1 MTDLDAT
8 ELRARLAGM
17 LLGGNSPGQAS
28 PARPSGPL
36 PATPAQTGLWFHD
49 ELFGGSAAY
58 TVPLALHVPGP
69 LAVDRVREATDA
81 LVARHD
87 ALRTRFAYR
96 DGRVWQEVL
105 PDSAGSVAVHEV
117 TGLPAAR
124 DLIRDLV
131 DEPLDLAEGPLLKV
145 AVLRLAAG
153 GHVLVFRV
161 HHAVFDGWSATILLR
176 EFTELY
182 HRRSL
187 PPPALRFADF
197 ARRQHALIE
206 GPEGERRLRFWK
218 QELDGVPALDLPVDR
233 PRSTDRSDRGA
244 LAAFAVEPAV
254 ADALGTLAREHGCTL
269 FMAGMAAFQVLLG
282 RFSGQHDLVVGTAT
296 ANRPGAGYEDVIGFF
311 ANTVLI
317 RGDLSGEPDF
327 IGLLGRTRERCLAAF
342 ERQDLPF
349 EHLARELRPGRD
361 PLCQAVF
368 NLDTEVPSPGPE
380 FDGVRAE
387 PLGFTTDT
395 AKFDLVLSLAR
406 ERSGGL
412 RGSLE
417 YSTDLF
423 DRETAARMARGYA
436 ELLGGIARDA
446 TVPIVSLPVL
456 PAAEAELLA
465 AGLDGGPDPVG
476 SLVHTVFRERM
487 PESADA
493 VAVVCGDEE
502 LTYRDLDTRANQL
515 AHRLLGLGV
524 RRGDRVA
531 IGLPRAVDL
540 AVAALGVLRAGAVY
554 VPLDLAHP
562 EARLR
567 FALSDVDAK
576 VLVTLAETATD
587 ALLAGRATA
596 VLRLDAT
603 PAGYPTHDP
612 GVPLSPDDLA
622 YVIHTSGS
630 TGVPKGVGVTH
641 ANVTTLIEANRES
654 LPTSSGDVW
663 ACAHSFA
670 FDFSVWE
677 LWGALLSGG
686 RVVIAPAET
695 VRAPEAFADLIVRA
709 GVTVLSQTPTA
720 FGHLA
725 PVLADRR
732 AELRL
737 RRVVF
742 GGEALA
748 PSELAD
754 WTDRLGL
761 DRIELVNMY
770 GITETTVHVTLH
782 RLTSADLSAPVSPV
796 GGPFPGRRIH
806 LLDDRLRPVPPG
818 VRGELYIAGAGL
830 ARGYLGRPGLTAA
843 RFVADPFGRPGSR
856 LYRSGDLARTRADGT
871 LDYLGRSDQQVKIR
885 GFRVEPGEVE
895 SALARLDGV
904 RAAVVTARPDEY
916 GAPRLLAYLTGVR
929 RPVGEVRAR
938 LRKDLPDHLVPSVFV
953 WLDEFPLTA
962 NGKVDLA
969 RLPEPDR
976 TRPDSGGTGPAPRT
990 PAEQRVAAVFAEV
1003 LGVGRVGAEDDF
1015 FDLGGDSILALR
1027 VAGRAA
1033 EAGLRISVH
1042 DLFRHRTVA
1051 ALAEAAPEAGE
1062 PRPAVTPFSLLTPE
1076 DRRRLPE
1083 GLADAYPQTMM
1094 QRAILYEMTARPG
1107 RTPYHNVT
1115 GFLVDHFTPFS
1126 RDALDQAV
1134 AELVARHEILRTSLA
1149 PGGFGEPLALVHP
1162 RGEHRPLVV
1171 DLRALPEDRR
1181 DAAYTEFFRQESATP
1196 LDLDRPP
1203 LLRLAVHR
1211 MTDRWARLTVTDNH
1225 AIIDGWSLT
1234 SLLADLRELYD
1245 AGVTGRTVPPFRPP
1259 PPFSEY
1265 VALEAQAKKSFEARE
1280 YWAGQARAL
1289 TPVTLPESA
1298 TDPGDDQGVH
1308 EIEAPLEE
1316 LTERLHTAA
1325 AAAGVPLKTVMIAAH
1340 LRAMQIL
1347 SGTTAVSTGLTCNGR
1362 PELPGA
1368 ERMRGLFLTLAPF
1381 GVTETPAT
1389 WREFLRAVF
1398 AKERDIQPYRRY
1410 PTASMT
1416 RDQGHRV
1423 ITTLV
1428 NYVSFHNIGAEVSD
1442 DMREVAYTDLPLAV
1456 TFHPRLMTL
1465 QADKAVL
1472 SPARAEAIA
1481 RLHLAVLTAI
1491 AEDGPGPF
1499 GSAFLGEDDVQP
1511 LTGPGTDPRETTL
1524 HEAFRAQARRTPDRV
1539 AVAPALSYTE
1549 LDRRSDAVAADL
1561 AGYGIRPG
1569 APVGVFVP
1577 EPAERAVA
1585 WLGVLKAGAVVV
1597 PLSGADASSPVARGA
1612 QAVVPTVSGAAF
1624 DPVPVLPLT
1633 DVKSAEPAEVVDADL
1648 AVLPRGA
1655 SSEPDGRALS
1665 HRAILNRVPRTAK
1678 VSLNLGPDE
1687 DAFWGP
1693 LLGGGL
1699 FVPSPASL
1707 PDAGQVRALIARHRV
1722 GRLTLT
1728 AALGARLL
1736 TEDPHCLSEV
1746 DELWVSGELPPWCLD
1761 ALPDRITV
1769 VTGYGSTETG
1779 LFVARKEAS
1788 GYRPAPGARI
1798 TVLDGQGHPAPA
1810 GVVGEIHL
1818 ADHPGGRFCRTGD
1831 LGWVDGSR
1839 TLHVLGLEADQIRVR
1854 GVRADTARIRAVL
1867 CRHPQV
1873 RDALVVPIE
1882 GRLSAYLTGVRADLR
1897 PFAAEHLPAPLVPE
1911 SWTWLGEFPLTSD
1924 GIVDRTRLPL
1934 PEPDQEETRPR
1945 VTAASA
1951 TESTLATIW
1960 AEVLDLD
1967 EVGVT
1972 DDFFDLGGDSM
1983 TLLDMRAA
1991 AQNAGITLTVPMVLE
2006 HPTIRGLVTALAAS
2020 APASPPPSANLVRLR
2035 AGGPGAPLY
2044 LVHPTGGSVRWYVK
2058 LATLTGQDRP
2068 VLAFQAPGSDGD
2080 RETPETVEAL
2090 AKVYVAD
2097 LLATGQEAPFALCGW
2112 SFGAVLAHE
2121 MARQLRAAGRRV
2133 DPLLLLDPP
2142 MPTAAEASRVTEQ
2155 VGFLREAEELVAT
2168 LPHGLSPER
2177 DRQLARILDLL
2188 RRSQAMGVTTESVAG
2203 LPLRMWRALLQALAE
2218 HRHGHY
2224 DGPAVLVLARDRT
2237 DDGHA
2242 RQVELWT
2249 GLTTGLAVHTVDG
2262 GHMDIVD
2269 SSAPEVAAIIRRA
2282 LDERPL

>member
-17 LLGGNSPGQAS
+17 LLGGNSPGRVSPVRQA
-28 PARPSGPL
+28 GPL

-69 LAVDRVREATDA
+69 LSLDRVRAATDA
-81 LVARHD
+81 LVVRHD

-96 DGRVWQEVL
+96 DGKVWQEVR
-105 PDSAGSVAVHEV
+105 PGPAASVAVHEV
-117 TGLPAAR
+117 SGLRAAG

-131 DEPLDLAEGPLLKV
+131 AEPLDLADGPLFET
-145 AVLRLAAG
+145 AVLRIADG

-161 HHAVFDGWSATILLR
+161 HHAVFDGWSANILLR

-182 HRRSL
+182 HRRPL
-187 PPPALRFADF
+187 PPTALRFADF
-197 ARRQHALIE
+197 AHRQHVLIE

-218 QELDGVPALDLPVDR
+218 RELDGVPALDLPADR

-244 LAAFAVEPAV
+244 LAAFTIEPAV
-254 ADALGTLAREHGCTL
+254 AEALGTLARAHGCTL

-282 RFSGQHDLVVGTAT
+282 RFCGQHDFVVGTAT
-296 ANRPGAGYEDVIGFF
+296 ANRPGTGYEDVIGFF

-327 IGLLGRTRERCLAAF
+327 ADLLGRTRERCLAAF
-342 ERQDLPF
+342 EHQDLPY

-368 NLDTEVPSPGPE
+368 NLDAEVPPPGPE
-380 FDGVRAE
+380 FDGVPAE

-406 ERSGGL
+406 ERSGGF

-436 ELLGGIARDA
+436 ELVGRIARGA
-446 TVPIVSLPVL
+446 TVPIGSLPVL
-456 PAAEAELLA
+456 SAAEEKLLA
-465 AGLDGGPDPVG
+465 AGLDGGPDPAG
-476 SLVHTVFRERM
+476 SLVHAVFRERM
-487 PESADA
+487 PEDADT

-502 LTYRDLDTRANQL
+502 LTYRDLDIRANRL
-515 AHRLLGLGV
+515 AHRLLTLGV

-531 IGLPRAVDL
+531 IGLPRSVDL
-540 AVAALGVLRAGAVY
+540 AVAALGVLRAGAAY

-576 VLVTLAETATD
+576 VLVTRSGTAT
-587 ALLAGRATA
+587 AELLARRVTA
-596 VLRLDAT
+596 VIRLDDDTTAKC
-603 PAGYPTHDP
+603 PSHDP
-612 GVPLSPDDLA
+612 AVPLRPEDLA

-641 ANVTTLIEANRES
+641 ANVTTLIEANRET
-654 LPTSSGDVW
+654 LPSSPADVW

-686 RVVIAPAET
+686 RVVIVPAET
-695 VRAPEAFADLIVRA
+695 VRAPKAFADLIVRT
-709 GVTVLSQTPTA
+709 GVTVLNQTPTA
-720 FGHLA
+720 FGHLGPA
-725 PVLADRR
+725 LSARR

-754 WTDRLGL
+754 WTDRAGL
-761 DRIELVNMY
+761 DQIELVNMY

-782 RLTSADLSAPVSPV
+782 RLTPADLPVPVSPV

-806 LLDDRLRPVPPG
+806 VLDERLRPVPPG

-830 ARGYLGRPGLTAA
+830 ARGYLGRPDLTAA
-843 RFVADPFGRPGSR
+843 RFVADPFGPPGSR
-856 LYRSGDLARTRADGT
+856 LYRSGDLARRRPDGT
-871 LDYLGRSDQQVKIR
+871 LEYLGRSDQQVKIR

-895 SALARLDGV
+895 SALSRVDGV
-904 RAAVVTARPDEY
+904 RAAVVTAAPDGY
-916 GAPRLLAYLTGVR
+916 GTHRLIAYLTGTR
-929 RPVGEVRAR
+929 RPVGETRAR
-938 LRKDLPDHLVPSVFV
+938 LRKDLPDHLVPSIFV

-962 NGKVDLA
+962 NGKVDHA

-976 TRPDSGGTGPAPRT
+976 AHPDPAATGPAPRT
-990 PAEQRVAAVFAEV
+990 PAERRVAALFAEV
-1003 LGVGRVGAEDDF
+1003 LDIGRVGADDDF

-1033 EAGLRISVH
+1033 ETGLRISVH
-1042 DLFRHRTVA
+1042 DLYRHRTVA
-1051 ALAEAAPEAGE
+1051 ALAGAAPETGG
-1062 PRPAVTPFSLLTPE
+1062 PRPEVTPFSLLTPE

-1126 RDALDQAV
+1126 RDALDRAV

-1162 RGEHRPLVV
+1162 HGAHRPHVV

-1181 DAAYTEFFRQESATP
+1181 EAAYSEFFRQESVTP

-1245 AGVTGRTVPPFRPP
+1245 AGITGRTVPEFRPP
-1259 PPFSEY
+1259 PSFAEY
-1265 VALEAQAKKSFEARE
+1265 VALEARAKKSFEARE

-1289 TPVTLPESA
+1289 TPATLPEPDV
-1298 TDPGDDQGVH
+1298 DPGDDQGVH
-1308 EIEAPLEE
+1308 EIEMSLEE
-1316 LTERLHTAA
+1316 LTERLRAAA

-1340 LRAMQIL
+1340 LRALQIL

-1410 PTASMT
+1410 PTASMAKD
-1416 RDQGHRV
+1416 RGHRV

-1428 NYVSFHNIGAEVSD
+1428 NYVSFHNIGAEISD

-1465 QADKAVL
+1465 QADKALL
-1472 SPARAEAIA
+1472 SPAQAAAVA
-1481 RLHLAVLTAI
+1481 RLHLTVLTAI
-1491 AEDGPGPF
+1491 ADGGPGPF
-1499 GSAFLGEDDVQP
+1499 DSAFLGEDDVQP
-1511 LTGPGTDPRETTL
+1511 LTAPGRLPREATL
-1524 HEAFRAQARRTPDRV
+1524 HEAFRARARQAPDRV
-1539 AVAPALSYTE
+1539 AIAPALSYAE

-1561 AGYGIRPG
+1561 AGRGVRPG
-1569 APVGVFVP
+1569 VPVGVFVP

-1585 WLGVLKAGAVVV
+1585 WLGVLKAGAAVV
-1597 PLSGADASSPVARGA
+1597 PLSDAFLPAGCGAR
-1612 QAVVPTVSGAAF
+1612 AVVSTVAEARFGR
-1624 DPVPVLPLT
+1624 VPVHPVT
-1633 DVKSAEPAEVVDADL
+1633 DRESAAPVTVVAGDL
-1648 AVLPRGA
+1648 AVG
-1655 SSEPDGRALS
+1655 ALS
-1665 HRAILNRVPRTAK
+1665 HRAILSRVARTAK
-1678 VSLNLGPDE
+1678 ASLNLGPDDDV

-1693 LLGGGL
+1693 LLGGGR
-1699 FVPSPASL
+1699 FVPGPVSP
-1707 PDAGQVRALIARHRV
+1707 PDAGRTRALIALHRV
-1722 GRLTLT
+1722 RRLTLT

-1736 TEDPHCLSEV
+1736 DEDPQCLSEV

-1761 ALPDRITV
+1761 LLPDGITV
-1769 VTGYGSTETG
+1769 VTGYGSPEAG
-1779 LFVARKEAS
+1779 LFTTRKENPGAP

-1798 TVLDGQGHPAPA
+1798 TVLDAQGLPAPA
-1810 GVVGEIHL
+1810 GVTGEIHL
-1818 ADHPGGRFCRTGD
+1818 ADHPGGRPFATGD
-1831 LGWVDGSR
+1831 LGWIDGNR
-1839 TLHVLGLEADQIRVR
+1839 TLRVLGPAAHQLRVR
-1854 GVRADTARIRAVL
+1854 GVRADTARIRTVL

-1873 RDALVVPIE
+1873 RDALVIPVA
-1882 GRLSAYLTGVRADLR
+1882 GRLTAYLTGTRTDLR
-1897 PFAAEHLPAPLVPE
+1897 PFAAEQLPGPLVPE
-1911 SWTWLGEFPLTSD
+1911 AWTWLDAFPLSSD
-1924 GIVDRTRLPL
+1924 GLVDVGVLPP
-1934 PEPDQEETRPR
+1934 PEPEQEETRPR
-1945 VTAASA
+1945 VAAASA
-1951 TESTLATIW
+1951 TETTLATIW

-1972 DDFFDLGGDSM
+1972 DDFFELGGDSM
-1983 TLLDMRAA
+1983 TLLDMRSA
-1991 AQNAGITLTVPMVLE
+1991 AQYAGITLTVPMVLE
-2006 HPTIRGLVTALAAS
+2006 HPTIRGLVTALSAS
-2020 APASPPPSANLVRLR
+2020 TPASPPASANLIRLR
-2035 AGGPGAPLY
+2035 AGGPRAPLY

-2058 LATLTGQDRP
+2058 LAGLIGQDRP
-2068 VLAFQAPGSDGD
+2068 VLAFQAPGSDGVGD
-2080 RETPETVEAL
+2080 TPETVEAL
-2090 AKVYVAD
+2090 AKAYVAD
-2097 LLATGQEAPFALCGW
+2097 LLATGQVEPFTLCGW
-2112 SFGAVLAHE
+2112 SFGAVLVHE
-2121 MARQLRAAGRRV
+2121 MARQLHAAGRRV
-2133 DPLLLLDPP
+2133 DPPLLLDPP
-2142 MPTAAEASRVTEQ
+2142 MPTAAEASRVAEQ
-2155 VGFLREAEELVAT
+2155 AGLLREAEELVAT
-2168 LPHGLSPER
+2168 LPHGHSPGR

-2188 RRSQAMGVTTESVAG
+2188 RRSQAMGVTTESVEG
-2203 LPLRMWRALLQALAE
+2203 LPLRMWRALLQALAD
-2218 HRHGHY
+2218 HRHGLY
-2224 DGPAVLVLARDRT
+2224 DGPAVLVLARERT
-2237 DDGHA
+2237 DSGHA
-2242 RQVELWT
+2242 DQVRLWT
-2249 GLTTGLAVHTVDG
+2249 GLTTGLTVHTVEG

-2269 SSAPEVAAIIRRA
+2269 SSAPEVAAIIRA
-2282 LDERPL
+2282 APAERPR